1 MIKRLLVFGFV
12 SFGIISCGGA
22 DLEIECSK
30 LNILVQR
37 MDSANGTALGQ
48 LKIRANPIARKIQK
62 EAELDVE
69 GVKRENAFKQAH
81 EFCSYLRDY

>member
-1 MIKRLLVFGFV
+1 MIKQLFVFGIV

-37 MDSANGTALGQ
+37 MDSAKGTALGQ

-62 EAELDVE
+62 EAALDSE
-69 GVKRENAFKQAH
+69 AVKRENAFKQAH